1 MRCVFIFVVGRIRLT
16 AYIVSTGERTSGRDV
31 HIALPL
37 NHGGFALN
45 SITMQKVFEDLEL
58 RDKEG
63 AFPDRETA
71 GRRLA
76 VSLESYRKSDA
87 IVLAIPSGGVPVAAQ
102 VATRLDLEMDL
113 IIARKV
119 QFPDEPESGF
129 GAVGP
134 DGVAVLNYRLI
145 ENAGLSD
152 RTVQEQVRKAS
163 ESVAEREGIFR
174 GGRPYP
180 NLMGRTVILVDDGLA
195 SGSTM
200 LAAMQFVR
208 KMGASKVVVAVPT
221 GSARTVDDI
230 SQNADEVH
238 CLNVRTSKWFA
249 VADAYENW
257 KDVSAEDVK
266 AILDAGPGRRKAY

>member
-1 MRCVFIFVVGRIRLT
+1 MK
-16 AYIVSTGERTSGRDV
+16 
-31 HIALPL
+31 
-37 NHGGFALN
+37 N
-45 SITMQKVFEDLEL
+45 VFEDAGL

-63 AFPDRETA
+63 TFPDREAA

-76 VSLESYRKSDA
+76 GSLEKYNKSDA

-134 DGVAVLNYRLI
+134 DGMAVLNWRLI
-145 ENAGLSD
+145 EDVGMSD

-163 ESVAEREGIFR
+163 ESVTERELIFR
-174 GGRPYP
+174 GARPYP

-200 LAAMQFVR
+200 MAAMKFVR
-208 KMGASKVVVAVPT
+208 KRGASKVVVAVPT
-221 GSARTVDDI
+221 GSARTVEEI
-230 SQNADEVH
+230 SQKADEVH
-238 CLNVRTSKWFA
+238 CLNIRTSKWFA
-249 VADAYENW
+249 VADAYEDW
-257 KDVSAEDVK
+257 KDMSADDVK